1 MDVPLVSGGA
11 VRAEGTV
18 GVYGL
23 PIESTAGEVQE
34 TRGPCYACIFPPP
47 PPPQSTSVK
56 SPQTQLERDLEA
68 QRKSLA
74 GTGAC
79 SDEGVLGINC
89 GIVGIGMAAE
99 AVKVMLGIGEQ
110 FPLLSR
116 TEESSVDAD
125 DCDSETDSTPFRAT
139 LSFPLSNN
147 QN

>member
-47 PPPQSTSVK
+47 PPSSADK
-56 SPQTQLERDLEA
+56 SSQTQLERDLDA

-99 AVKVMLGIGEQ
+99 AVKVILGIGEQ
-110 FPLLSR
+110 FLLL
-116 TEESSVDAD
+116 
-125 DCDSETDSTPFRAT
+125 F
-139 LSFPLSNN
+139 L
-147 QN
+147 